1 MSIEQQ
7 QELKPEKPWTEP
19 KRKVIPFTDH
29 SIEAWK
35 PRKDKQRIGFP
46 RHNTTRGLN
55 VLYQKKQIKKLKL
68 IHLVWNLQI

>member
-1 MSIEQQ
+1 MSIEEQ
-7 QELKPEKPWTEP
+7 QELKSEKPWTEP

-46 RHNTTRGLN
+46 MSNITKGIKI
-55 VLYQKKQIKKLKL
+55 LYNHI
-68 IHLVWNLQI
+68 